1 VKCPPLSTKWKAASV
16 WAPASVHNVRIPT
29 SAQDEKARKALKDL
43 SSSLGCVLCRTAV
56 LQPAP
61 PCAQRSSLARALFH
75 FCITKAACLEI

>member
-1 VKCPPLSTKWKAASV
+1 VKCPPLSTKRKVASV
-16 WAPASVHNVRIPT
+16 WAPVSVHNARTPT

-61 PCAQRSSLARALFH
+61 PCAEFSSRAHGLFG
-75 FCITKAACLEI
+75 CSAQPSGLP